1 MRSGR
6 TAGQLAARQ
15 AVRAG
20 RARLLA
26 VPSRGPQ
33 LMRGRHAARAGCARG
48 WTRCCGSA
56 GRARRMCCA
65 PRASWRSP
73 AARSGTSCRRRAARA
88 AAGRRGPWRG
98 PCCVPAC
105 KTRPAHERPVQMRR
119 SAQRCSRC
127 RVLHCS
133 SRTVLASLHL
143 LVQRMRH
150 AERCG
155 LAERQVTGV
164 HPQAQRLPYTKKDQG
179 GEAAVRGSHWCVHAC
194 AGAGAV

>member
-1 MRSGR
+1 VRSGR

-105 KTRPAHERPVQMRR
+105 SPDEAGSRAACPNEALCTAVQPLPR
-119 SAQRCSRC
+119 A
-127 RVLHCS
+127 
-133 SRTVLASLHL
+133 AL
-143 LVQRMRH
+143 LVTHGAGFFAFAGAAH
-150 AERCG
+150 ATCR
-155 LAERQVTGV
+155 
-164 HPQAQRLPYTKKDQG
+164 
-179 GEAAVRGSHWCVHAC
+179 AVRPC
-194 AGAGAV
+194 GASGDWRAPASAEATLH